1 MQTISRIIVPQ
12 IHFCRNI
19 FCTQYSREKP
29 FQYCKNCCPCSLNS
43 SYVNFPNITYL
54 TNLFPYLYT
63 ITFFREVFLIR
74 LWAWQ
79 KKSKDYNQK
88 NTFSEMDIR
97 SAGPARTRACEQG
110 VQVPLREDLVKT
122 VPGGN
127 MLLNFKSSKLCK
139 LYNNPIDKLLFS
151 SIYHYLFSEKSS

>member
-29 FQYCKNCCPCSLNS
+29 CQYCKNCCPCSLNS
-43 SYVNFPNITYL
+43 SYVNFLNITSL

-63 ITFFREVFLIR
+63 ITFFREVIHIPLPFFRKVILKR
-74 LWAWQ
+74 PWAWQ
-79 KKSKDYNQK
+79 KKSKAYNQK
-88 NTFSEMDIR
+88 STFYEMDIR

-122 VPGGN
+122 VPV
-127 MLLNFKSSKLCK
+127 
-139 LYNNPIDKLLFS
+139 
-151 SIYHYLFSEKSS
+151 